1 MARYP
6 FTAADLEALRQ
17 WDTPTICNALE
28 LVVPQRRGHGFT
40 VRPMVA
46 VDPKLPPICGLA
58 RTGTQR
64 AAFPSGRSKEA
75 DRAMRIAW
83 YEYVADAEL
92 PTVVCLQ
99 DLDDTPGVGAFWGEV
114 NSAVHQGLGA
124 QGVVTNGSVR
134 DIDMFAPGFQGIAG
148 VINPSHAYVHI
159 VALNLDVTIHGMQV
173 RHDDVVHADRHG
185 AVVIPHDAVTRLPAA
200 IELGARREKVILD
213 MVRAPGFGV
222 AMLKEA
228 LSKADDIH

>member
-1 MARYP
+1 MAKYP
-6 FTAADLEALRQ
+6 FTAADLETLRQ

-28 LVVPQRRGHGFT
+28 LVAPHRRNYGFT

-64 AAFPSGRSKEA
+64 AAFPSGRSKDA

-114 NSAVHQGLGA
+114 NSAVHKGLGA

-134 DIDMFAPGFQGIAG
+134 DLDMFAPGFQGIAG
-148 VINPSHAYVHI
+148 VVNPSHAFVHV
-159 VALNLDVTIHGMQV
+159 VALNLEVTIHGMEV
-173 RHDDVVHADRHG
+173 KHDDVVHADRHG
-185 AVVIPHDAVTRLPAA
+185 AVVIPHDVVTKLPAA
-200 IELGARREKVILD
+200 IELGARKEKVILD
-213 MVRAPGFGV
+213 MARSHGFNV
-222 AMLKEA
+222 AKLKEA